1 MFWLLLCLVVLVGVA
16 ALALTLLTLWRR
28 VKALGASVTG
38 MTSAL
43 DAASQQVGALKA
55 AGPLGRQPCPTCGA
69 PASAATKT
77 PAEVHR

>member
-1 MFWLLLCLVVLVGVA
+1 MFWLLLCLLVLVCVA

-28 VKALGASVTG
+28 VKALGSSVGG
-38 MTSAL
+38 MTAAL
-43 DAASQQVGALKA
+43 DSAAQQVDAIKA

-77 PAEVHR
+77 PADVHR